1 MGQPIES
8 PYREL
13 FEEPDFC
20 YVATLREDG
29 RPAVRPTWV
38 NIEGDTVVLNGKE
51 ERVWVRDLRRDPRVI
66 LTVVDRNNPY
76 RWVEIKRHMI
86 EDTHEGALEHIH
98 KLAKKYMGQEEY
110 PFLEPGEQRVICRV
124 AAQKISS
131 WNPTLLGPRA
141 RVYLA
146 ADSDG

>member
-1 MGQPIES
+1 MGQLIES

-13 FEEPDFC
+13 FEEPNFC

-29 RPAVRPTWV
+29 RPALRPTWV
-38 NIEGDTVVLNGKE
+38 DIEGDIVVLNGNE
-51 ERVWVRDLRRDPRVI
+51 ERVWVRDLRRDPRVT
-66 LTVVDRNNPY
+66 LTVTDQNNPY
-76 RWVEIKRHMI
+76 FWVEIKGRMI

-98 KLAKKYMGQEEY
+98 KLAKKYMGEKEY

-124 AAQKISS
+124 EAEKISS

-141 RVYLA
+141 RAYLA
-146 ADSDG
+146 ENSVE